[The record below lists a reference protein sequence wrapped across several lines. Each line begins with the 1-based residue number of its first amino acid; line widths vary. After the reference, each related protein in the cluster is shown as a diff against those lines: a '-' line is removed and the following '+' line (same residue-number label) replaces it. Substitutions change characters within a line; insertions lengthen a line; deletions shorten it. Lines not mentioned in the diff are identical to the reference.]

1 MTTAKGNEMLM
12 PEKLK
17 KGDTVRVIAPS
28 RSLAIISE
36 DVRKIATARFTELG
50 LKVTFSKNCEV
61 IDEFASSS
69 IEERITDL
77 HEAFLDNEVKAIF
90 TVIGGHNSNQLL
102 KYIDYSI
109 IKANPKILCG
119 YSDTTA
125 LANAI
130 YSQTGLVTYSG
141 PAYSTLG
148 MKQGIEFSLEY
159 LQKCLF
165 SDTPYNIGSPE
176 LWSDDLWFLD
186 QENRTFIEN
195 DGIKV
200 LNEGRATGTLIG
212 GNLCTFNLLQG
223 TEFMPTLTD
232 SVLFIEDDELTF
244 AENFDRDLQS
254 LIHQPQFEQVTAIVI
269 GKFQNKSN
277 ISEDTLKTIISKK
290 KELASIP
297 ILYNVSF
304 GHTTPHICFPL
315 GGKVEIDT
323 ESENKI
329 LITAH

>member
-1 MTTAKGNEMLM
+1 MLI

-17 KGDTVRVIAPS
+17 EGDTVRIVAPS
-28 RSLAIISE
+28 RSLAIISQE
-36 DVRKIATARFTELG
+36 VRDIATARFVELG

-61 IDEFASSS
+61 IDDFASSS
-69 IEERITDL
+69 IEERVNDL
-77 HEAFLDNEVKAIF
+77 HEAFLDDEVKAIF

-102 KYIDYSI
+102 KHIDYSI

-125 LANAI
+125 LSNAI

-148 MKQGIEFSLEY
+148 MNKGIEFSLLY

-165 SDTPYNIGSPE
+165 ANAPYAVDSPK

-186 QENRTFIEN
+186 QENRIFIEN
-195 DGIKV
+195 EGIKV
-200 LNEGRATGTLIG
+200 FNQGKATGTLIG

-223 TEFMPTLTD
+223 TQFMPDLVD
-232 SVLFIEDDELTF
+232 SILFIEDDELTF

-254 LIHQPQFEQVTAIVI
+254 LIHQQQFDRVRAIII

-277 ISEDTLKTIISKK
+277 ISEDTLNKVLSTK
-290 KELASIP
+290 KELTSIP

-304 GHTTPHICFPL
+304 GHTTPHICFPI

-323 ESENKI
+323 KSENKI
-329 LITAH
+329 IISQH

>member
-1 MTTAKGNEMLM
+1 MLI

-36 DVRKIATARFTELG
+36 DVREIATSRFAELG

-69 IEERITDL
+69 IEERINDL
-77 HEAFLDNEVKAIF
+77 HQAFLDNEVKAIF

-102 KYIDYSI
+102 KHIDYSI

-125 LANAI
+125 LSNAI

-148 MKQGIEFSLEY
+148 MKKGIEFSLAH

-165 SDTPYNIGSPE
+165 SDEAYVIESPQF
-176 LWSDDLWFLD
+176 WSDDLWFLD
-186 QENRTFIEN
+186 QENRTFVDNE
-195 DGIKV
+195 GIKV
-200 LNEGRATGTLIG
+200 LNKGKATGTLIG

-223 TEFMPTLTD
+223 TKFMPEIADTII
-232 SVLFIEDDELTF
+232 FIEDDELTF

-254 LIHQPQFEQVTAIVI
+254 LIHQQAFAKVKAIVI

-277 ISEDTLKTIISKK
+277 ISEGTLKTIISNK
-290 KELASIP
+290 KELTSIP

-329 LITAH
+329 IITHH